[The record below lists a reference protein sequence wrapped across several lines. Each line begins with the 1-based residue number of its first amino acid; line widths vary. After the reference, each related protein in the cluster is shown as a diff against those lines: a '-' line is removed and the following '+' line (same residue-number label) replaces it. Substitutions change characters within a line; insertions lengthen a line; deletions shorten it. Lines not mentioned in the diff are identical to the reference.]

1 MRGELAKLKGD
12 YEHHKQKDFVMLVH
26 RVEALEKA
34 LKQLQ
39 VDVSNIHIHVPAPI
53 RPQPNPHPIEHF
65 DNSALDKLAG
75 RVMQLEG

>member
-1 MRGELAKLKGD
+1 LRGELAKLKGD

-34 LKQLQ
+34 LRQLQ
-39 VDVSNIHIHVPAPI
+39 VEVSNIHVPAPS
-53 RPQPNPHPIEHF
+53 RPQPTHPHPTEHF